1 MINHVTQR
9 KINDD
14 KYDKNKQLLHELYG
28 IQASKWVKDVMDH
41 LEMNQS
47 SLYDTVIEACSATV
61 NEDIA
66 ETEDKPL
73 IEEVE

>member
-1 MINHVTQR
+1 M
-9 KINDD
+9 
-14 KYDKNKQLLHELYG
+14 
-28 IQASKWVKDVMDH
+28 KDVMDH